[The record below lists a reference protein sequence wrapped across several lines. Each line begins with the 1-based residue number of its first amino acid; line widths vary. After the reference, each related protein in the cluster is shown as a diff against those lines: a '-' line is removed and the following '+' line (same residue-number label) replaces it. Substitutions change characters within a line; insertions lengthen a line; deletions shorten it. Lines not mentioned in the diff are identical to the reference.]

1 MINLFKK
8 FYEEKLGVVY
18 NPKKQRYE
26 MLKSEG
32 QKKTM
37 KTA

>member
-8 FYEEKLGVVY
+8 FYGEKLGVVY
-18 NPKKQRYE
+18 KPKKQRYE

>member
-1 MINLFKK
+1 MIKLFKK

-18 NPKKQRYE
+18 NPKKQCYE
-26 MLKSEG
+26 TLKSKG

>member
-1 MINLFKK
+1 MIKMFKK
-8 FYEEKLGVVY
+8 FYGEKLGVVY
-18 NPKKQRYE
+18 NPKKQRYD

>member
-8 FYEEKLGVVY
+8 FYGEKLGVVY
-18 NPKKQRYE
+18 NPKKQRYD